1 MNDIPLYFL
10 VLVPLIGLVGMTA
23 GGFWGVGCGWLIVP
37 AMLIF
42 GLSPMEAVGISLLQM
57 IPSTMPT
64 VVKTVN
70 QISWGRR
77 SLGRCVVVPMAVGA
91 ALTCFTGEP
100 INVWMNHHFGSSAL
114 LVLFSVVMAIVG
126 LQILFSRTVEHED
139 VSREFGAGAAF
150 WSFLAGLGTGVFSSV
165 LGIGGAIFMRPVL
178 ASGFKTSLNET
189 AVSIRVL
196 LLVTTLMGGLTYL
209 FDGGGL
215 HQRVFWFTLL
225 ISLGGIVGFPIGT
238 WMHDIVARNGY
249 TQHIHKSFAFIP
261 LIVIISSVLK
271 IMQYQI
277 LCRYVILAFACLLL
291 TYLALFTRY
300 TCRHPKD
307 STENH

>member
-1 MNDIPLYFL
+1 MNDIPLYLL
-10 VLVPLIGLVGMTA
+10 VLVPLIGLVGMIA

-77 SLGRCVVVPMAVGA
+77 SLGRCVVIPMAVGA
-91 ALTCFTGEP
+91 TLTCFTGKP
-100 INVWMNHHFGSSAL
+100 INVWMDQHFGPSAL
-114 LVLFSVVMAIVG
+114 LVLFSTVMAIVG
-126 LQILFSRTVEHED
+126 LQILFSRTVEHEGA
-139 VSREFGAGAAF
+139 SREFGVGAAF
-150 WSFLAGLGTGVFSSV
+150 WGFLAGLGTGVFSSV
-165 LGIGGAIFMRPVL
+165 LGIGGAVFMRPVL

-209 FDGGGL
+209 FEGGGL

-271 IMQYQI
+271 IAQYQI
-277 LCRYVILAFACLLL
+277 LCRYVMLAFAALLL
-291 TYLALFTRY
+291 IYLSAFTYY
-300 TCRHPKD
+300 TCRHPKED
-307 STENH
+307 VQE